1 MLFNLVIGTV
11 QLFHLLDSSH
21 IPEKLLDFFQ
31 MIFVRKIV
39 ELPSKFTQKWNMKAI
54 TGKVLSDKDFA
65 ITLQKNPHKLS
76 SRIWELPHANSR
88 SPTTLLSCL
97 KTSCSNLVQ
106 GKDQRWASQL
116 HLGAYQALY
125 KHQRWLVL
133 LPTLQGALPILC
145 PATWQ
150 SCWMCNQQ
158 VHEVGYHRVR
168 SGAQGKKR
176 PRWRTQIKTASH
188 PSSPK
193 PLLSRLKAAVL
204 QWGEPFGGKCRMT
217 AGERLF
223 SPLGTTPY
231 NSTNSSVSTLYV

>member
-1 MLFNLVIGTV
+1 MLFNSVIGTV

-39 ELPSKFTQKWNMKAI
+39 ELPSRFSQKWNMKAI

-65 ITLQKNPHKLS
+65 ITLQKDPHKLS

-125 KHQRWLVL
+125 KHQRRLVL
-133 LPTLQGALPILC
+133 LPALKEHFP
-145 PATWQ
+145 
-150 SCWMCNQQ
+150 SC
-158 VHEVGYHRVR
+158 
-168 SGAQGKKR
+168 AQ
-176 PRWRTQIKTASH
+176 P
-188 PSSPK
+188 PD
-193 PLLSRLKAAVL
+193 KAAGCVTSECTR
-204 QWGEPFGGKCRMT
+204 WGITESV
-217 AGERLF
+217 AGRRGRRGHDEEHR
-223 SPLGTTPY
+223 
-231 NSTNSSVSTLYV
+231 